1 MKWGDERIIH
11 LRNEERKKKF
21 TDLSTGMYIKEQLIT
36 FERYPIE
43 EMEFTLILPSGYSRL
58 GQDIINRK
66 YPSVDRPDIVIG
78 NEAGDVVFT
87 FSILQDHITDDELRK
102 KTMSTLRT
110 MISSA
115 NPSIGFFDE
124 GTAQNDFM
132 SCSWFDFKSY
142 VITGTIYNLTVIV
155 SFRSRTILGMFS
167 CPYDLNPWWKPI
179 YLQILETFEE

>member
-1 MKWGDERIIH
+1 
-11 LRNEERKKKF
+11 
-21 TDLSTGMYIKEQLIT
+21 
-36 FERYPIE
+36 
-43 EMEFTLILPSGYSRL
+43 
-58 GQDIINRK
+58 
-66 YPSVDRPDIVIG
+66 
-78 NEAGDVVFT
+78 
-87 FSILQDHITDDELRK
+87 
-102 KTMSTLRT
+102 

-167 CPYDLNPWWKPI
+167 CPYDLILWWKPI